1 MLQSVADPTALAI
14 AVTFTCT
21 SHHPWLWAW
30 SPSICSHPLPPCRLY
45 LQGWVKVIV
54 ADPAVLPPSS
64 FLRPGYPGARSA
76 GAYSGAMFSVQ
87 HRPLSGYNPHAGLP
101 MPPMTAMSQ
110 QVAIPSH
117 QSGIP
122 PQMAA
127 PIHAMPQP
135 LSAVPQPMT
144 VPALA
149 PQQAPK
155 AYTTN
160 YTVPMELMKR
170 DRSLATMSPMP
181 SPHASPQVMR
191 KAGVSSD
198 RALVPIGGAVPG
210 QNVSL
215 TNQMLSR
222 RTGPPVIVSTMAS
235 PDTSKWKPSS
245 IAFFMFS
252 FFPLLHPLQCFSS

>member
-1 MLQSVADPTALAI
+1 M
-14 AVTFTCT
+14 
-21 SHHPWLWAW
+21 
-30 SPSICSHPLPPCRLY
+30 LPPAALET
-45 LQGWVKVIV
+45 
-54 ADPAVLPPSS
+54 S
-64 FLRPGYPGARSA
+64 GYPGARSQEHTV
-76 GAYSGAMFSVQ
+76 GLCFQWQ

-127 PIHAMPQP
+127 PIHAIPQP
-135 LSAVPQPMT
+135 LSAVPHTMT
-144 VPALA
+144 VPAWA

-198 RALVPIGGAVPG
+198 RALVPIGGAVQAKMWVWLIRCSAG
-210 QNVSL
+210 VLDLRSL
-215 TNQMLSR
+215 
-222 RTGPPVIVSTMAS
+222 S
-235 PDTSKWKPSS
+235 PLWHHQTQVNESPLPLPSS
-245 IAFFMFS
+245 CSPFF
-252 FFPLLHPLQCFSS
+252 LSSTPSSASAPNCLCQSERVWIIRL